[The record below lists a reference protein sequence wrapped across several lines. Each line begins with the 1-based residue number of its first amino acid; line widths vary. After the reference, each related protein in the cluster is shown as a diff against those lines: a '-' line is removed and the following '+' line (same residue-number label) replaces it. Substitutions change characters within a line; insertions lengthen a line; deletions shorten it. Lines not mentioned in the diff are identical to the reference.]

1 MVGKSVVHGAKHR
14 KSAQKTLENREDRR
28 KEMSGG
34 HFNYAFYQLDNYEG
48 QMEDAE
54 LNELLL
60 DFRELLHD
68 LEWYKSGDF
77 CEDDYLES
85 ARNFKRKWLSGNRD
99 ERLKRIVTEECE
111 KLKTELMKMIG
122 EEG

>member
-1 MVGKSVVHGAKHR
+1 
-14 KSAQKTLENREDRR
+14 
-28 KEMSGG
+28 MSGG
-34 HFNYAFYQLDNYEG
+34 HFNYAFFQLDAYEG

-60 DFRELLHD
+60 DFRGLLHD

-77 CEDDYLES
+77 CEDDYRES
-85 ARNFKRKWLSGNRD
+85 ARNFKRKWLPGNRD

-111 KLKTELMKMIG
+111 KLKAELMKMIG
-122 EEG
+122 EKG